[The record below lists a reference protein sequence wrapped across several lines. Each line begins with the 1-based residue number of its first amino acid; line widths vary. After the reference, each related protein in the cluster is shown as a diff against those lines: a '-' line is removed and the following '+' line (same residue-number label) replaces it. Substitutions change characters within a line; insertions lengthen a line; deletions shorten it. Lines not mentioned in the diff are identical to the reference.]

1 MLRCCRS
8 FSILW
13 ILLGCFSVSGFDSL
27 HLFAQDAANL
37 PLSVKPEVQTAEWA
51 KSWWMPRH
59 QEKLKEKEKLGT
71 VDLLWIGDSI
81 THGWEGDGKAIWE
94 KYYAKRKSLNLGFS
108 GDRTENVLWRLDH
121 GAIDGIAPKVA
132 VIMIGTN
139 NAGHRQDAAE
149 DIAAGISEILKTL
162 RKKLPETK
170 IVLLAIFPRGAD
182 DEDGLR
188 KLNQGANEIIKG
200 YAKDKDVYFVDING
214 SFVDAS
220 GKLPKE
226 VMPDLL
232 HPNEEGY
239 RRWAEALEPTLAK
252 LLTE

>member
-1 MLRCCRS
+1 
-8 FSILW
+8 
-13 ILLGCFSVSGFDSL
+13 VSNFDSL
-27 HLFAQDAANL
+27 YLYAQDAAKL

-51 KSWWMPRH
+51 KAWWMPRH
-59 QEKLKEKEKLGT
+59 QEKLQEKEKLGS

-81 THGWEGDGKAIWE
+81 THGWEGAGKATWE
-94 KYYAKRKSLNLGFS
+94 KYYAKRKSLNIGFS
-108 GDRTENVLWRLDH
+108 GDRTENVYKYDCSR
-121 GAIDGIAPKVA
+121 AIDGIAPKVT

-149 DIAAGISEILKTL
+149 DIAAGISEIVKTL
-162 RKKLPETK
+162 RKKLPDTK

-182 DEDGLR
+182 NEDALR

-200 YAKDKDVYFVDING
+200 YANDKDVFFVDING